1 LAAIIFSHRGVGESG
16 VVATHRGSGSN
27 LFTAV
32 NYIYILFTA
41 IRRGFGVYIFN
52 NMSKINYSVLT
63 GIVIL

>member
-32 NYIYILFTA
+32 NYAYILLTA
-41 IRRGFGVYIFN
+41 IRRGIGVYIFN
-52 NMSKINYSVLT
+52 NMIKLT
-63 GIVIL
+63 QS